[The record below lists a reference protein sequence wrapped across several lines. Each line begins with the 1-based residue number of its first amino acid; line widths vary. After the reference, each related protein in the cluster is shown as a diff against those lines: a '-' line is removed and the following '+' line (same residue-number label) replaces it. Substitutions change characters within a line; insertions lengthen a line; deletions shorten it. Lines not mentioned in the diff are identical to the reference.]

1 LTGDQDNTIP
11 NSLSM
16 EMASGIPGAKLV
28 VLPNCGHLPQVE
40 QPQATADAL
49 TEWLRN

>member
-1 LTGDQDNTIP
+1 
-11 NSLSM
+11 M

-28 VLPNCGHLPQVE
+28 VLPNRGHMPQWE
-40 QPQATADAL
+40 QTQATEDAL